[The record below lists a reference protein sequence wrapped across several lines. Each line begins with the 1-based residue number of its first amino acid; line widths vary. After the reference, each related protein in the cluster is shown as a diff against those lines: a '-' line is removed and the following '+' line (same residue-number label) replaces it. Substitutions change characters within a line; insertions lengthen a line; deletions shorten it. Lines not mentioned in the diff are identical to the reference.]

1 MTMNTM
7 EGARGTLT
15 ERVKNYTDTSGNI
28 QIRSMV
34 ELAPGVVCVHDNWN
48 HWDVYFDAKQYR
60 IRDEKIW
67 KGHEELLFPP
77 ALKENDAGVLPGN
90 GSMRPVTGFDD
101 ALEFAKHQLIPRP
114 WYDKPVAI
122 R

>member
-1 MTMNTM
+1 MNTM
-7 EGARGTLT
+7 TGAGGILT
-15 ERVKNYTDTSGNI
+15 ESVRNYINTSGNI

-48 HWDVYFDAKQYR
+48 HLDVYFDAKQYR

-67 KGHEELLFPP
+67 KGHEELLFPSG
-77 ALKENDAGVLPGN
+77 LKENDVGVLPGN

-101 ALEFAKHQLIPRP
+101 ALEFAKRQLISQP
-114 WYDKPVAI
+114 WYDKPVVI